1 MAVLTALLPL
11 IQAGL
16 TAYNKTLDVQLK
28 RMDRDLL
35 ILGKLETG
43 DLLTQYIEQMLRTEA
58 IDLEN
63 KEWWQERFRAFGD
76 VFDGD
81 AWERLRALLKDAG
94 IELPDK
100 PPAPAPA

>member
-11 IQAGL
+11 INLGL
-16 TAYNKTLDVQLK
+16 EAYNKTLDVQLK
-28 RMDRDLL
+28 RMERDL
-35 ILGKLETG
+35 ILLAKLEAG
-43 DLLTQYIEQMLRTEA
+43 ELLTRYIEQMLRAEA
-58 IDLEN
+58 IELEN

-81 AWERLRALLKDAG
+81 AWERLREVLKGVG

-100 PPAPAPA
+100 PPAPA